1 MLINGSA
8 LFELIILINTSALFE
23 LIRLINA
30 SVLTLVEDI
39 NQ

>member
-30 SVLTLVEDI
+30 SVLTLVENI